1 MKWRQL
7 KNYTDYKIDMKTLT
21 MIVVA
26 TMFSVSVN
34 AQTWNEWFRQKKTQK
49 QYLVQQ
55 VVALKVYLE
64 YLKAGY
70 DIAQKGLNMVG
81 DIKKGNFNDHS
92 KYLGSLK
99 LVNPT
104 VGANSKIALIAAYQE
119 GIMNEFRLLNNECRN
134 NENLRSEEISY
145 IGSVYSKL
153 LTECENSIGALNTII
168 TTDASQMTDDERM
181 GRIESIY
188 LEMKD
193 RYAFTKSFC
202 NSTRMLVKQR
212 AIEQNE
218 VEAGRKL
225 NLEL

>member
-1 MKWRQL
+1 M
-7 KNYTDYKIDMKTLT
+7 DCKIDMKALT
-21 MIVVA
+21 MIVIA
-26 TMFSVSVN
+26 TMLSVSVN

-55 VVALKVYLE
+55 VVALKVYLK

-70 DIAQKGLNMVG
+70 DISQKGLNMVG
-81 DIKKGNFNDHS
+81 DIKDGNFNDHS
-92 KYLGSLK
+92 TYLGSLK

-104 VGANSKIALIAAYQE
+104 VGANSKIALIVAYQE
-119 GIMNEFRLLNNECRN
+119 AIMNEFRQLNNGCRN

-145 IGSVYSKL
+145 ISSVYSNL
-153 LTECENSIGALNTII
+153 LADCENLIAALNIII
-168 TTDASQMTDDERM
+168 TTESSQMTDDERM

-188 LEMKD
+188 SEMKD
-193 RYAFTKSFC
+193 RYEFTKAFC
-202 NSTRMLVKQR
+202 NSTRKLVKQR

-218 VEAGRKL
+218 IESGRKL